1 MKKITSEKTL
11 LKKLDIDSVEQIPQK
26 IDQFIDLLPAVDK
39 ELASQIINQ
48 FPEYRK
54 ICEEIIKSL
63 DASCERALLSAD
75 KSLKKTIDS
84 YTKILN
90 RLERKL
96 SAKNISEAE
105 QEKITADMIGIAD
118 KIANLHRE
126 HQNFLLKLLSILL
139 LPFTL
144 TIGLITILVGCK
156 RK

>member
-105 QEKITADMIGIAD
+105 QEKITADSPALNSSSM
-118 KIANLHRE
+118 
-126 HQNFLLKLLSILL
+126 S
-139 LPFTL
+139 
-144 TIGLITILVGCK
+144 
-156 RK
+156 